1 MEVKVIGAGLA
12 GVEASYY
19 LANLGYKVKLFEM
32 RPKKMTPAH
41 KTSKFG
47 ELVCSN
53 SLRADSLENAVGI
66 LKREM
71 EVFDSIVIKQARLHR
86 VEAGG
91 ALAVDREGFSQALTD
106 IINKHP
112 NIEVIHEEV
121 TEIDTSTPTIIATG
135 PLTSDELSNSIIKL
149 FHMDNFHF
157 YDAAAPIVD
166 ASTLDYNKVYFKSR
180 YDKGEASYI
189 NCPMTKEEFDAFYT
203 ELINAE
209 CVVPHEFEDFDGSSK
224 RDEVKVFEGCM
235 PVEIMAKRGPQT
247 LLFGP
252 LKPVGLETPD
262 GKKPY
267 AVVQL
272 RQDDAAK
279 TMYNLVG
286 FQTHLKWPEQKRVF
300 RMIPGLE
307 NATFTKYG
315 VMHRNSFINAPRILN
330 ATYQTKEYPNVF
342 IVGQLSG
349 VEGYVESA
357 ASGLVGAINMDRY
370 LRNLPLHEFSR
381 KTAMGSMAYYITH
394 ANPDGF
400 EPMNA
405 NFGIMEDITT
415 PHKKKERKALYG
427 KIALEEIEKERE
439 IICDRQASS
448 R

>member
-405 NFGIMEDITT
+405 NFGIMEDITI

-439 IICDRQASS
+439 IICDRQGSS